1 MFISPMFSFTKAATS
16 CTTTWCTIENENR
29 EKECTT
35 NKDKEKIKCDK
46 IKNDNDKFKAC
57 EEKMNSTLKT
67 CLANSSTKKA
77 SCEKSCC
84 LAKCKTEY
92 DTKNNECKSQKG
104 TAKESCISARDVA
117 KAQCDNKCSP
127 IIKNWPDPVM
137 GITCDADLLVNGQ
150 CKLNVYDMLGI
161 RKSVR
166 DTGDSTSVGLFV
178 QDVVLSAT
186 FFIGTLVTIA
196 LIVSWI
202 MFIFAAS
209 SGKDPADAK
218 KWIMWSLVGLLL
230 VVSSY
235 VIIRLV
241 QYIAKWF

>member
-1 MFISPMFSFTKAATS
+1 MKKIISMLLVIFFIWITLWDYTCPTDTEVKVGNNYCCDQNSCNNNSVQCRQIDNAWNILWYWNMPWFYSQVCWSLTSQNTWLNNTWSNNTWTNNTSSPTS
-16 CTTTWCTIENENR
+16 
-29 EKECTT
+29 
-35 NKDKEKIKCDK
+35 
-46 IKNDNDKFKAC
+46 
-57 EEKMNSTLKT
+57 
-67 CLANSSTKKA
+67 
-77 SCEKSCC
+77 
-84 LAKCKTEY
+84 
-92 DTKNNECKSQKG
+92 
-104 TAKESCISARDVA
+104 
-117 KAQCDNKCSP
+117 
-127 IIKNWPDPVM
+127 VM
-137 GITCDADLLVNGQ
+137 GITCDTTWLVNGQ
-150 CKLNVYDMLGI
+150 CKMNVYDMLGI

-196 LIVSWI
+196 LIISWI

-218 KWIMWSLVGLLL
+218 KWIMWSLIGLLL